1 MCRDAW
7 QCVSTFLQKEN
18 MKVLGITGSP
28 VKNGNVDLLIKQVLD
43 GAQSKGAKTESL
55 YLDKLDISPCKSCGK
70 NPEPKFCFIKDD
82 MEKVYAKLKSS
93 DVLVLGSPV
102 YFDTVSAQMKLFLDR
117 CNCLTPIVKKNNR
130 YFFRSRL
137 KKRRE
142 GIIILVAG
150 EKQRFDY
157 ALITLLGFFKW
168 ANLKFVDKILYSH
181 SFFEKGKVKE
191 NKKVM
196 KKAFD
201 LGRKLGSAKL

>member
-1 MCRDAW
+1 
-7 QCVSTFLQKEN
+7 
-18 MKVLGITGSP
+18 MKVLGISASP
-28 VKNGNVDLLIKQVLD
+28 VKNGNVDLLIQQVLK
-43 GAQSKGAKTESL
+43 GAKSKGAKTEII
-55 YLDKLDISPCKSCGK
+55 YLDKLNISPCKSCGK

-117 CNCLTPIVKKNNR
+117 CNCLTPMVKKNSR
-130 YFFRSRL
+130 YFFKSRL
-137 KKRRE
+137 KKKRK

-157 ALITLLGFFKW
+157 ALITLQGFLKW
-168 ANLKFVDKILYSH
+168 SNVKYVDKILYAH

-191 NKKVM
+191 DKKIM
-196 KKAFD
+196 KRAFD
-201 LGRKLGSAKL
+201 LGEVLIS

>member
-1 MCRDAW
+1 
-7 QCVSTFLQKEN
+7 
-18 MKVLGITGSP
+18 MKVLGISGSP
-28 VKNGNVDLLIKQVLD
+28 VKNGNVDLLIQQVLK
-43 GAQSKGAKTESL
+43 GAQSRGAKTELL
-55 YLDKLDISPCKSCGK
+55 YLDDLNILPCKSCGK

-82 MEKVYAKLKSS
+82 MGKAYAKLKGS

-130 YFFRSRL
+130 YFFKSRL
-137 KKRRE
+137 KKKKR

-168 ANLKFVDKILYSH
+168 ANIKFVDKILYSH
-181 SFFEKGKVKE
+181 SFFEKGKVRE
-191 NKKVM
+191 DKKVM
-196 KKAFD
+196 QKAFD
-201 LGRKLGSAKL
+201 LGGKLWTAKL